1 MEAHGVR
8 MVRKW
13 EGPCPVTE
21 EEVVTAPLVNWF
33 LDQLEARSRKAQEK

>member
-1 MEAHGVR
+1 
-8 MVRKW
+8 MVYEWYEMGR
-13 EGPCPVTE
+13 PCPVTE